1 MVKHKPR
8 TLTVKWR
15 NLAFWEDVTDI
26 PNESIATKY
35 LTEGETVTLVDE
47 QFYYRNPWVDK
58 PYYKVNHYI
67 YGDGYVLAEA
77 F

>member
-35 LTEGETVTLVDE
+35 LTEGETVLLS
-47 QFYYRNPWVDK
+47 K
-58 PYYKVNHYI
+58 SL
-67 YGDGYVLAEA
+67 GG
-77 F
+77 